1 MSRNYPD
8 CDDDDDKMRPDGSF
22 YDTDYYHDKIN
33 MEISIQRDYANNKA
47 FIYLLGGSRNSMVRE
62 GYSYNSEDQTII
74 VVTLQEEEVLQTIK
88 PFLVL
93 PIRMAD
99 ELVKAFTNLG
109 SEMNIKTE
117 NENLLK
123 GKLEATQLHLEDM
136 RELTKHLII
145 KKK

>member
-1 MSRNYPD
+1 
-8 CDDDDDKMRPDGSF
+8 
-22 YDTDYYHDKIN
+22 

-47 FIYLLGGSRNSMVRE
+47 YIYLLGGSRNSMIRE
-62 GYSYNSEDQTII
+62 GFSYNSEDQS
-74 VVTLQEEEVLQTIK
+74 VSVTCLNEAEVLQSIK

-99 ELVKAFTNLG
+99 ELIKAFTDLG

>member
-1 MSRNYPD
+1 
-8 CDDDDDKMRPDGSF
+8 
-22 YDTDYYHDKIN
+22 
-33 MEISIQRDYANNKA
+33 MEVSIQRDYANNKA
-47 FIYLLGGSRNSMVRE
+47 FIYLLGGSRNNMIRE
-62 GYSYNSEDQTII
+62 NFSYNSEDQS
-74 VVTLQEEEVLQTIK
+74 VSVTCLNEAEFLQNIK

-93 PIRMAD
+93 PLRMAD
-99 ELVKAFTNLG
+99 ELVKAFIDLG

-117 NENLLK
+117 SENLLK

>member
-1 MSRNYPD
+1 
-8 CDDDDDKMRPDGSF
+8 
-22 YDTDYYHDKIN
+22 

-47 FIYLLGGSRNSMVRE
+47 FIYLLGGSRNNAIRE
-62 GYSYNSEDQTII
+62 GYSYNSESQTVTGI
-74 VVTLQEEEVLQTIK
+74 VLEEFAANIK

-93 PIRMAD
+93 PLKMAD
-99 ELVKAFTNLG
+99 ELVKAFTDLG

-117 NENLLK
+117 SENLLK

>member
-1 MSRNYPD
+1 
-8 CDDDDDKMRPDGSF
+8 
-22 YDTDYYHDKIN
+22 
-33 MEISIQRDYANNKA
+33 MEVSIQRDYANNKA
-47 FIYLLGGSRNSMVRE
+47 YIYLLGGSRNSMIRE
-62 GYSYNSEDQTII
+62 NFSYSSEDQSI
-74 VVTLQEEEVLQTIK
+74 VINSINEGDGSWTSLK

-93 PIRMAD
+93 PIRMVD
-99 ELVKAFTNLG
+99 ELIKAFTDLG